1 MPSTQQTTPPE
12 LTGESFD
19 FLRIYM
25 RDHDGASSGGL
36 DLARRCHDSN
46 KTSLAPKLEELVA
59 TLTDAQAT
67 LCQIAERL
75 DIRRSLVREAA
86 TLSAPKSAH

>member
-1 MPSTQQTTPPE
+1 MANTQQTTPTE

-25 RDHDGASSGGL
+25 RDHDGAYSGGL

-46 KTSLAPKLEELVA
+46 KTTSLAPKL
-59 TLTDAQAT
+59 
-67 LCQIAERL
+67 
-75 DIRRSLVREAA
+75 
-86 TLSAPKSAH
+86 